1 LMAATGYPIRRIRTR
16 RPSMIEL
23 ALALSV
29 IAGLAFV
36 SLRVK
41 NMTPAETRAQ
51 TVEQTVAVVKADA
64 VPLAPDTAESKTP

>member
-1 LMAATGYPIRRIRTR
+1 
-16 RPSMIEL
+16 
-23 ALALSV
+23 V

-41 NMTPAETRAQ
+41 NMTPAESPAQ

-64 VPLAPDTAESKTP
+64 VPLAPDTTGSKTP

>member
-1 LMAATGYPIRRIRTR
+1 MAATGYPMRRIRTR

-23 ALALSV
+23 ALALAV

-36 SLRVK
+36 SMRVK

-51 TVEQTVAVVKADA
+51 TVEQTVTVVKADA
-64 VPLAPDTAESKTP
+64 VSQSPDSADSKTP